1 MNVVEVVGST
11 EVVAISLTTAGVR
24 RHPRLSD
31 RGVTRQPEGAVA
43 MAFQA
48 CRPENIA
55 HRPYEHR

>member
-43 MAFQA
+43 IGLS
-48 CRPENIA
+48 RLVGLKI
-55 HRPYEHR
+55 